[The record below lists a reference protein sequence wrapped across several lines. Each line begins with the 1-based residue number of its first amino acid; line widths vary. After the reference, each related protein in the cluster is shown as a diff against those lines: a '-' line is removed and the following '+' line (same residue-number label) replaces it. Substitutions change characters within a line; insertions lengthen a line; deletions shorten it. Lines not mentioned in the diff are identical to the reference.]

1 MIYDKKTKMNQRII
15 WVAIVGISI
24 TVHSFAQLPSN
35 RLKPGT
41 MYHPGDSVKSPR
53 LGVSGRIPEG
63 WDGVLPRDT
72 EVFLLMPNTN
82 IVGEMFLVVNEKLDL
97 AGQRKRW
104 EAGSELSPGLK
115 LQIDGGITEREGN
128 ILSASGKVVGSQAN
142 AQNKVYLESK
152 CSPYGFC
159 LVTIVLTDNPSFER
173 VKQGLQAFMNSISF
187 KKPSNESPYKN
198 FDWKPFLSGKVLLG
212 INYEQGGKKEDEVDL
227 CTDGTFESRITRTG
241 IFKGQAKKYQGKKQ
255 GTWDVQSNGERATL
269 KFTFEKLDPVEIEIV
284 AKDEE
289 IYVRDARYFV
299 GESERCK
306 SKK

>member
-1 MIYDKKTKMNQRII
+1 MKRRTICC
-15 WVAIVGISI
+15 AIVGLFVGINLY
-24 TVHSFAQLPSN
+24 AQELPSN

-41 MYHPGDSVKSPR
+41 MYHQGDSVRSPR
-53 LGVSGRIPEG
+53 LGLSARIPEG

-72 EVFLLMPNTN
+72 EVFLLMPNVTM
-82 IVGEMFLVVNEKLDL
+82 VGEMFLLLNENLDL

-115 LQIDGGITEREGN
+115 LQIDGGITVRDGD
-128 ILSASGKVVGSQAN
+128 ILSASGKVVGAQAN
-142 AQNKVYLESK
+142 DQNRVYLESK

-159 LVTIVLTDNPSFER
+159 VVTIALADNASFER
-173 VKQGLQAFMNSISF
+173 VKQGLQALMTSIAF
-187 KKPSNESPYKN
+187 KKPSTESPYKN
-198 FDWKPFLSGKVLLG
+198 FDWKPFLSGKILLG

-227 CTDGTFESRITRTG
+227 CADGTFESRITRTG

-255 GTWDVQSNGERATL
+255 GKWEVKSNDDKAILT
-269 KFTFEKLDPVEIEIV
+269 FTFEKLDPVEIELV

-289 IYVRDARYFV
+289 IYIRGARYFV

-306 SKK
+306 SRK